1 MLLQFALLA
10 AGWLQTGTVQDG
22 SDAEV
27 VQGTPA
33 RADAFRATSVTVAQ
47 LKRFEVTAM
56 HPNASKPIAKMPLLS
71 LKMHSA
77 HAAAPGGMVASA
89 RGPIDATLTSCQSFG
104 ACLT

>member
-1 MLLQFALLA
+1 MFALLA

-33 RADAFRATSVTVAQ
+33 RADAFRATSVTAAQ
-47 LKRFEVTAM
+47 LKRFEVTVM
-56 HPNASKPIAKMPLLS
+56 HPNASKPIAKMR
-71 LKMHSA
+71 SA

-89 RGPIDATLTSCQSFG
+89 RGAIDASLTSCQSFG

>member
-10 AGWLQTGTVQDG
+10 AGWLQT
-22 SDAEV
+22 
-27 VQGTPA
+27 
-33 RADAFRATSVTVAQ
+33 
-47 LKRFEVTAM
+47 EVTAM

-77 HAAAPGGMVASA
+77 HVAAPGGMVASA

>member
-33 RADAFRATSVTVAQ
+33 RADAFRATSVTAAQ
-47 LKRFEVTAM
+47 LKRFEVTVM
-56 HPNASKPIAKMPLLS
+56 HPNASKPIAKMR
-71 LKMHSA
+71 SA